1 MYLEYNADDN
11 ESNIATADICLGCE
25 QICTLKCTG
34 TCAFWCNDTCASSG
48 QRTMGKECMVS

>member
-11 ESNIATADICLGCE
+11 ESNTATADICLGCE

-48 QRTMGKECMVS
+48 QRTMG

>member
-1 MYLEYNADDN
+1 MYLQYNADDN
-11 ESNIATADICLGCE
+11 ESNIATADICWGCE

-48 QRTMGKECMVS
+48 QRTMG